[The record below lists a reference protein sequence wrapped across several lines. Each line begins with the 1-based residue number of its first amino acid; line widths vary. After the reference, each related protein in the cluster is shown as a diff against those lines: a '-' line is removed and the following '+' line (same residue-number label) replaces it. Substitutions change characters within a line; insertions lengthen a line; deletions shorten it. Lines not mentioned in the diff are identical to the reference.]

1 MTSRERVKMAL
12 EHKQPDR
19 IPVDFGATG
28 VTGMH
33 VTCVAQLREY
43 FGLEKRP
50 VKVNEPYQMLGEVD
64 EELQEAI
71 GIDVVGLSSRKNMF
85 GFANDNWK
93 EFRLPW
99 GQEVLVPGEFNV
111 TKDSNGDLLIYPEGD
126 TSAPPSGRM
135 PVGGYFFDTIV
146 RQQPIDDDKLSPE
159 DNLEE
164 FGTVAEE
171 DLEYYKSQ
179 LPDLAKTNRAVVGGI
194 GGTSIGDI
202 AFVPAPFLKYPRG
215 IRDVEEWYVSLVVR
229 RDYVHKIFEKQVEFA
244 LENLEKFYRTVGD
257 NLDVCF
263 ICGTDFGTQGSSFC
277 SVETFRELWAPYYKQ
292 MNDWIHK
299 NTPWKTFKHS
309 CGSVKKFIPEFIECG
324 FDILNPVQ
332 CSAKDM
338 DPQDLKDSFGRE
350 IVFWGGGVDTQKTLP
365 FGTPDDVRREVLERC
380 EIFGKD
386 GGFIFNTIHNIQ
398 ARTPLE
404 NIVAMI
410 DALKEFN
417 GVK

>member
-43 FGLEKRP
+43 YGLEKRP

-71 GIDVVGLSSRKNMF
+71 GIDVVPLNSRKNMF

-99 GQEVLVPGEFNV
+99 GQEVLVPGDFNV

-146 RQQPIDDDKLSPE
+146 RQQPIDDDKLNPE

-164 FGTVAEE
+164 FGPIADD
-171 DLEYYKSQ
+171 DLEYYQSQ
-179 LPDLAKTNRAVVGGI
+179 LPDLAKTNRAVIGGI
-194 GGTSIGDI
+194 GGTGLGDI

-215 IRDVEEWYVSLVVR
+215 IRDVEEWYISTVMR
-229 RDYVHKIFEKQVEFA
+229 RDYIHKIFEKQVEYA
-244 LENLEKFYRTVGD
+244 LGNLKKFYQAVGD
-257 NLDVCF
+257 ELDVCF
-263 ICGTDFGTQGSSFC
+263 ICGTDFGTQDSSFC
-277 SVETFRELWAPYYKQ
+277 SVVTFRELWAPYYKQ

-332 CSAKDM
+332 CSAKGM
-338 DPQDLKDSFGRE
+338 DPQTLKSKYGDHL
-350 IVFWGGGVDTQKTLP
+350 VFWGGGVDTQSTLP
-365 FGTPDDVRREVLERC
+365 FGKPEEVRAEVLQRC
-380 EIFGKD
+380 EIFSEN
-386 GGFIFNTIHNIQ
+386 GGFVFNTVHNIQ
-398 ARTPLE
+398 ANTPLE
-404 NIVAMI
+404 NIIAMI
-410 DALKEFN
+410 EAVKEFN
-417 GVK
+417 GDK